1 MKINRF
7 LALAVIALLVV
18 GSMGAIS
25 LKGYAQTS
33 SPTTSQSQLAEDKS
47 TGADTDNVQE
57 QVGEQVGEQV
67 EDGQP
72 DGAEAPESAVEPS
85 AAGVLPQGN
94 SSGVAVLNSAT
105 GNLTMAKAALAV
117 SAPQA
122 QAAQT
127 AAGTTETDSGLDEQN
142 PSYSGSIAVDQSKT
156 DGMSETDEA
165 TALASMATI
174 SVEQAK
180 TAALVANPGTTV
192 IQAELDN
199 ENGVLVYSVELSNG
213 SDVKVD
219 AGNAAILYTDN
230 GADNEQ

>member
-18 GSMGAIS
+18 GAMGAVS
-25 LKGYAQTS
+25 LRAYAQGS
-33 SPTTSQSQLAEDKS
+33 APATSQVGEDKS
-47 TGADTDNVQE
+47 TGPDTDNIQ
-57 QVGEQVGEQV
+57 EQVGEQV

-72 DGAEAPESAVEPS
+72 DGVEAPGSEAGSSASS
-85 AAGVLPQGN
+85 ALPQGN
-94 SSGVAVLNSAT
+94 SSGSPVVNSTT
-105 GNLTMAKAALAV
+105 GNLTLAKAALAV

-122 QAAQT
+122 QAAQP

-174 SVEQAK
+174 TVEQAK
-180 TAALVANPGTTV
+180 TAALAANPGTTV
-192 IQAELDN
+192 IKAELDN

-219 AGNAAILYTDN
+219 AGNGAILYTDS
-230 GADNEQ
+230 GLDSEQ

>member
-1 MKINRF
+1 MNMKINRF

-18 GSMGAIS
+18 GAMGAVS
-25 LKGYAQTS
+25 LRAYAQGS
-33 SPTTSQSQLAEDKS
+33 APATSQVAEDKS
-47 TGADTDNVQE
+47 SGPDTDNVQE

-85 AAGVLPQGN
+85 SAGALPQGN
-94 SSGVAVLNSAT
+94 SSGSAVVNSTT
-105 GNLTMAKAALAV
+105 GNLSLAKAALAV
-117 SAPQA
+117 SAPKA
-122 QAAQT
+122 QAAQP

-174 SVEQAK
+174 TVEQAK
-180 TAALVANPGTTV
+180 TAALAANPGTTV
-192 IQAELDN
+192 IKAELDN

-219 AGNAAILYTDN
+219 AGNGAILYTDS
-230 GADNEQ
+230 GLDSEQ

>member
-7 LALAVIALLVV
+7 LALVVIALLVV
-18 GSMGAIS
+18 GAIGAVS
-25 LKGYAQTS
+25 LRAYAQGS
-33 SPTTSQSQLAEDKS
+33 APATSQVAEDKS
-47 TGADTDNVQE
+47 TGPDTDNVQE

-105 GNLTMAKAALAV
+105 GNLTLAKAALAV

-122 QAAQT
+122 QAAQPE
-127 AAGTTETDSGLDEQN
+127 AGEASGTDSGIDEQY
-142 PSYSGSIAVDQSKT
+142 PSYSGGITLDQSTT
-156 DGMSETDEA
+156 DGMSETDEV
-165 TALASMATI
+165 TALAGMATI
-174 SVEQAK
+174 TVEQAK
-180 TAALVANPGTTV
+180 TAALAANPGTTV
-192 IQAELDN
+192 GKAELDN

-219 AGNAAILYTDN
+219 AGNGAILYTDS
-230 GADNEQ
+230 GLDSEQ